1 MIRISTVIDKLISL
15 RWEIMED
22 IFNILLPW
30 CMLLAIIRTD
40 LLNKQLNILY
50 HHQQLFCCVN
60 IRYRSQQHWVDWC
73 GSLGSELLTQ
83 MLFIGS

>member
-30 CMLLAIIRTD
+30 CMLLAIIQTD
-40 LLNKQLNILY
+40 LLNKN
-50 HHQQLFCCVN
+50 
-60 IRYRSQQHWVDWC
+60 
-73 GSLGSELLTQ
+73 
-83 MLFIGS
+83 